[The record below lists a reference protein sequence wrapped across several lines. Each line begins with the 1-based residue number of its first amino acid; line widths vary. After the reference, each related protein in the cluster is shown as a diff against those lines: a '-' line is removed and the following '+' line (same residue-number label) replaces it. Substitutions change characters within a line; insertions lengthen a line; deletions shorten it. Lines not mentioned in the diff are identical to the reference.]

1 MMRRLPVLATLVVA
15 LAVTAMIAFGVWQL
29 QRKAWK
35 EALLAQYAANLHA
48 PPVAFPRDPFGHD
61 ELLFRKA
68 SAVCRAPHGWERQ
81 AGHARSGETGWLLI
95 AHCRSEGSGP
105 GFKLGL
111 GITSNPMLVPNW
123 KGGLVS
129 GVITHAPGHRS
140 LIGSLFAKPAP
151 QELMLVANAAPPPL
165 APSVAPDPSGV
176 PNNHLAYA
184 VQWFLFAAVALIIY
198 ALALRHRGKAIS

>member
-1 MMRRLPVLATLVVA
+1 MRRKLPVFPTLVVA
-15 LAVTAMIAFGVWQL
+15 LAVAAMIALGVWQL

-35 EALLAQYAANLHA
+35 EALLAQYAANLHTT
-48 PPVAFPRDPFGHD
+48 PVAFPREPFGHD

-68 SAVCRAPHGWERQ
+68 TALCRDPGSWERQ
-81 AGHARSGETGWLLI
+81 AGHAQSGETGWLLI

-111 GITSNPMLVPNW
+111 GVTSNPMLVPDW
-123 KGGLVS
+123 KGGPVS

-140 LIGSLFAKPAP
+140 LIGSLFAKPEP
-151 QELMLVANAAPPPL
+151 QELMLIADAAPPPL
-165 APSVAPDPSGV
+165 AASIPPDPSGV

-184 VQWFLFAAVALIIY
+184 VQWFLFAAVALTIY